1 MKKLILALSAMTLS
15 SLIYAQGT
23 EQKSTTS
30 KQAKPAV
37 QPAAPS
43 KQVTPASETAAPA
56 KKPAPA
62 SQAAAP
68 ARQEK
73 PATAHSTD
81 QKEAKTVTKKA
92 PVRHVVRHEVASKR
106 ADVKPVQKKT
116 TEQQSQVK

>member
-1 MKKLILALSAMTLS
+1 MKKLILAVSAMTLS

-23 EQKSTTS
+23 EQKSAPV

-37 QPAAPS
+37 Q
-43 KQVTPASETAAPA
+43 QAAPA
-56 KKPAPA
+56 KQATPASATAAPSGKPAPA

-73 PATAHSTD
+73 PATAHATD
-81 QKEAKTVTKKA
+81 QKEAKTATKKA

-106 ADVKPVQKKT
+106 ADVKPVEKKS